1 MSKRIGPI
9 AAACIRG
16 ADMNARRRRLHVLG
30 VAITAVLIG
39 AASTYGESHSGAAP
53 SPWVAPLQRVE
64 TALASQNVSAAEEAW
79 HEAHRAALGSRHH
92 WDGLIEVGEASL
104 RIGEVA
110 NRRQAAQATARRL
123 YLAALF
129 RARQQGALDGVLR
142 TAEAFAAL
150 GDREAVTQCLHV
162 ARHVAERTRDPQARA
177 RVEAFRAPWGGE
189 SIQTATF
196 TWDPLLL
203 HFPDESVGP

>member
-1 MSKRIGPI
+1 VG
-9 AAACIRG
+9 IRD

-39 AASTYGESHSGAAP
+39 AASTYGESRSGAAP

-79 HEAHRAALGSRHH
+79 HEAHRAALGSRQR
-92 WDGLIEVGEASL
+92 WDGLIEVGEAYL
-104 RIGEVA
+104 RIGEVG
-110 NRRQAAQATARRL
+110 NRRHAAAQATARRL

-150 GDREAVTQCLHV
+150 GDREVVTQCLYV
-162 ARHVAERTRDPQARA
+162 AGQVAERTRDPQAPA
-177 RVEAFRAPWGGE
+177 RIEAFRARWGGE